1 MLDTTRRRILLLL
14 LVSAVLI
21 SGVAGYQ
28 LQHDSVEAV
37 TYSGPITITK
47 GGTYS
52 GNWQSNNTNPAVT
65 IATTEPV
72 VIENSNVRGYGHL
85 ISITAVA
92 DVTVRNSYGEG
103 LWTTTAGTNFGRFIW
118 SYGGV
123 KNLTVEH
130 NETVRAAAVKVVNA
144 RPKSLKIRY
153 NKARNIY
160 GDDSNCCG
168 GGYMQFVQF
177 GNVVGNGIEV
187 AWNEVVNEA
196 GKSRTEDIINLFDSG
211 GASSADRLW
220 IHDNFIWGSYGIPA
234 ATAGAL
240 GRRHH
245 HGRRGR
251 HQQRQV
257 RHGREQPGGRHDQL
271 RHLDRLRHRPGRAQQ
286 PGHRLRQDSRRHVD
300 RRPERRS
307 QPGSSLGVGPRVLP
321 RLRPEHH
328 VGQHGRLADLA
339 GRNDWW
345 TPAIYNSSSAN
356 YAGGG
361 NSFTGNT
368 SFKAGQT
375 VTYADEQAE
384 YTSWLTKSAGQN
396 IGRAASGGPSTTAA
410 PDHHQGPDH
419 HHHPGPDDH
428 DHPGPHPDH
437 DRPDHADDTVGRRQ
451 PAIGSHGRSTY
462 SVSLSKL
469 APTSAENGLGPYERD
484 LSNGD
489 NESSDGQSAPAERNV
504 VQSRPRRERDVTSH
518 LRPRRAVPP
527 VHLGDRHRRRDR
539 HRRLRHLRG
548 VDRRSAGR
556 TRAA

>member
-28 LQHDSVEAV
+28 LQHDSVEVV
-37 TYSGPITITK
+37 TNWGPITITK

-52 GNWQSNNTNPAVT
+52 GNWQSNSTNPAVT

-196 GKSRTEDIINLFDSG
+196 GKRAPRTSSTSSTPAAPAAPTGCGSTTTSSGVATASPPQPPAIRAAASSWVTRPAPTTPGTSWSRTTRWSPRPTT
-211 GASSADRLW
+211 ASRSSAAPTRSCATT
-220 IHDNFIWGSYGIPA
+220 GSSPPA
-234 ATAGAL
+234 
-240 GRRHH
+240 
-245 HGRRGR
+245 
-251 HQQRQV
+251 
-257 RHGREQPGGRHDQL
+257 
-271 RHLDRLRHRPGRAQQ
+271 
-286 PGHRLRQDSRRHVD
+286 
-300 RRPERRS
+300 RS
-307 QPGSSLGVGPRVLP
+307 Q
-321 RLRPEHH
+321 
-328 VGQHGRLADLA
+328 
-339 GRNDWW
+339 
-345 TPAIYNSSSAN
+345 
-356 YAGGG
+356 
-361 NSFTGNT
+361 
-368 SFKAGQT
+368 
-375 VTYADEQAE
+375 
-384 YTSWLTKSAGQN
+384 
-396 IGRAASGGPSTTAA
+396 
-410 PDHHQGPDH
+410 
-419 HHHPGPDDH
+419 
-428 DHPGPHPDH
+428 
-437 DRPDHADDTVGRRQ
+437 
-451 PAIGSHGRSTY
+451 
-462 SVSLSKL
+462 
-469 APTSAENGLGPYERD
+469 
-484 LSNGD
+484 
-489 NESSDGQSAPAERNV
+489 
-504 VQSRPRRERDVTSH
+504 
-518 LRPRRAVPP
+518 
-527 VHLGDRHRRRDR
+527 RH
-539 HRRLRHLRG
+539 
-548 VDRRSAGR
+548 
-556 TRAA
+556 